1 MKSGWDGG
9 KQKVKEILYL
19 DWENSMTVQG
29 GFQEKHV
36 DGAIVK
42 AVVED
47 DIESGEWSQVRGWP
61 LVRS

>member
-1 MKSGWDGG
+1 VKSGWDGG

-36 DGAIVK
+36 DRAIVK

>member
-1 MKSGWDGG
+1 
-9 KQKVKEILYL
+9 
-19 DWENSMTVQG
+19 MTVQG

-36 DGAIVK
+36 DRAVVK